1 VENGSI
7 TECKISGDF
16 LGVIALD
23 DLQNALLGV
32 KYDASHVLQKV
43 KQIDLTPYLGNITA
57 EEFVECMFE
66 GTHQG

>member
-1 VENGSI
+1 
-7 TECKISGDF
+7 
-16 LGVIALD
+16 
-23 DLQNALLGV
+23 
-32 KYDASHVLQKV
+32 VLQKV